1 MYERFHCGPSSVS
14 RLKEEKL
21 ELFKARLAAAV
32 PALAASLHSEQVLI
46 T

>member
-1 MYERFHCGPSSVS
+1 MHERFHCGLSSVS
-14 RLKEEKL
+14 GLKEEKL

>member
-1 MYERFHCGPSSVS
+1 MHDRFHCGPSFVS

-32 PALAASLHSEQVLI
+32 PALAASSHSEQVLI